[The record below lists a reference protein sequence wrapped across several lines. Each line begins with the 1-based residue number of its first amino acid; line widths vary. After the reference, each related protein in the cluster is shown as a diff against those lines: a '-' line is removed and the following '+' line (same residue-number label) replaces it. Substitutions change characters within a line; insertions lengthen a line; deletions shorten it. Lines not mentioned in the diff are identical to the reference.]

1 MLGRGCP
8 ITIPQF
14 KKKNNSQ
21 TLSELLWIKTS
32 STYHVFSFLGKSGLA
47 DLIVDP
53 VVLINLSCED
63 NYILSP
69 LNLFSE
75 FTECV
80 GSLGD
85 PQNSEG

>member
-1 MLGRGCP
+1 M
-8 ITIPQF
+8 
-14 KKKNNSQ
+14 
-21 TLSELLWIKTS
+21 
-32 STYHVFSFLGKSGLA
+32 FSFLGKSGLA

-69 LNLFSE
+69 LNPFSE

>member
-1 MLGRGCP
+1 M
-8 ITIPQF
+8 
-14 KKKNNSQ
+14 
-21 TLSELLWIKTS
+21 
-32 STYHVFSFLGKSGLA
+32 FLGKSGLA